1 MAYKLIV
8 TQRADELIDRLT
20 AYLVNHLKNPGAA
33 SHFLDELETIYH
45 RLEEN
50 PFQFAVSK
58 DEYLSARGY
67 RDALFRSIADAFHR
81 DQRLTENTP
90 REQKRLDRG
99 LGGVLQF
106 GQFHTRL

>member
-33 SHFLDELETIYH
+33 SHFLAEIEAIYK

-50 PFQFAVSK
+50 PYQFAESK
-58 DEYLSARGY
+58 DEYLFMRGY
-67 RDALFRSIADAFHR
+67 RDALFQEMNYHVVFRVD
-81 DQRLTENTP
+81 
-90 REQKRLDRG
+90 EQSVYI
-99 LGGVLQF
+99 LGI
-106 GQFHTRL
+106 FHTLEDYARKLD

>member
-67 RDALFRSIADAFHR
+67 RDALFEEMNYHIVFRVEEPTVYI
-81 DQRLTENTP
+81 
-90 REQKRLDRG
+90 
-99 LGGVLQF
+99 LGV
-106 GQFHTRL
+106 FHTLEDYAGKLD